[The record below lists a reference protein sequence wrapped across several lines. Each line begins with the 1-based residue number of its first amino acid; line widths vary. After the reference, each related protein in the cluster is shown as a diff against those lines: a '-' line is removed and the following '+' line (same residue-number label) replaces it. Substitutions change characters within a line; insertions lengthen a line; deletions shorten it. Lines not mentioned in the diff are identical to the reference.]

1 LPISKCIASPIS
13 RNASINH
20 PFSWA
25 VNHLSHFLLATTLL
39 PLMQQTREMPKS
51 VDGDVRIVMQS
62 SELHRTS
69 PFKVEFKTE
78 EEVNDNSRDPNIL

>member
-1 LPISKCIASPIS
+1 MVSPISK
-13 RNASINH
+13 SIVN
-20 PFSWA
+20 PQNTEPDTSSSWA

-39 PLMQQTREMPKS
+39 PLMQKTREMPKS

-62 SELHRTS
+62 SELHRSS

>member
-1 LPISKCIASPIS
+1 MPTTSFL
-13 RNASINH
+13 
-20 PFSWA
+20 SWA
-25 VNHLSHFLLATTLL
+25 INHLSHFLLATTLL
-39 PLMQQTREMPKS
+39 PLMQKTREMPKS

-78 EEVNDNSRDPNIL
+78 EEVNDNSRDPNILYVIVGKVCS

>member
-1 LPISKCIASPIS
+1 
-13 RNASINH
+13 
-20 PFSWA
+20 
-25 VNHLSHFLLATTLL
+25 
-39 PLMQQTREMPKS
+39 MQQTREMPKS

-62 SELHRTS
+62 SQLHRTS